1 MIGPLILQ
9 VVLIFLNAT
18 FASAEIAVISMNET
32 KLKKMASDGNKKA
45 MRLAALTEQPARFL
59 ATIQVAITLAG
70 LLGGAFAADSFAE
83 PLMHLLQRAGIAIPE
98 NVLSTI
104 SVILITL
111 ILTYFNLVFGE
122 LVPKRIAMKK
132 AEALSMGLSG
142 LLHGVSKVFAPLVWL
157 LTVST
162 NFILRLLGIN
172 PDENEE
178 QVSEEEIRMLL
189 GEGMQQGVI
198 DTDENE
204 FILNVFEFDD
214 ITAEEICTHRVDV
227 VSLSTDDTMEEWE
240 EIIYGTRHT
249 YYPVC
254 GENSDDILGVLDT
267 KDYFRAKDK
276 SLEYLMENAV
286 DKAYFI
292 PESMKAN
299 VLFKNMRNS
308 GIYFAVVIDEYGGL
322 SGIVWLHDLMEAQVG
337 DLSDMETEKKPD
349 DIEKVAEN
357 CWKIYGAADL
367 EDVGEELDIE
377 LPIEVYDTFG
387 GFLCGALGR
396 IPEDGEIFTVPLEG
410 FTVQVEQVENR
421 RIGLTTVTRNEEKED
436 EAESED
442 A

>member
-1 MIGPLILQ
+1 MIGPIILQ
-9 VVLIFLNAT
+9 IVLIFLNAT

-32 KLKKMASDGNKKA
+32 KLKKMAEDGNKRA
-45 MRLAALTEQPARFL
+45 MKLVALTEQPARFL

-70 LLGGAFAADSFAE
+70 LLGSAFAAESFSG
-83 PLMHLLQRAGIAIPE
+83 PLVEFMIRTGVTIPE

-104 SVILITL
+104 SVVLITL
-111 ILTYFNLVFGE
+111 ILSYFSLVFGE

-142 LLHGVSKVFAPLVWL
+142 VLYGVSKAFAPLVWL

-162 NFILRLLGIN
+162 NGILRLIGIN
-172 PDENEE
+172 PEENDE

-198 DTDENE
+198 DTEENE
-204 FILNVFEFDD
+204 IIQNVFEFDD

-227 VSLSTDDTMEEWE
+227 VSLSTDDTLEEWE
-240 EIIYGTRHT
+240 EIIYSTRHT

-267 KDYFRAKDK
+267 KDYFRAKEK
-276 SLEYLMENAV
+276 TLEYLMENAV

-292 PESMKAN
+292 PESMRAN

-322 SGIVWLHDLMEAQVG
+322 SGIVSLHDLMEALVG

-349 DIEKVAEN
+349 DIEKVGEG
-357 CWKIYGAADL
+357 CYRIYGGADL
-367 EDVGEELDIE
+367 EDVGEELDLE
-377 LPIEVYDTFG
+377 LPIDTYDTFG
-387 GFLCGALGR
+387 GFLCGVLGR
-396 IPEDGEIFTVPLEG
+396 IPEDGETFEVTVEG
-410 FTVQVEQVENR
+410 FHVQVKQVENR
-421 RIGLTTVTRNEEKED
+421 RIGLTIVQKQE
-436 EAESED
+436 
-442 A
+442 